1 MTNKER
7 YKQAFSV
14 LQSSDEINLETTQK
28 AYAYRK
34 KKLYQMAASFAAC
47 LLLVAASVT
56 AYAADLGGIK
66 SMIKLWIQGE
76 QTDVTIS
83 FEDGRYTMEYVDSEG
98 IRHHQEGGGY
108 MIEEDGSERPL
119 TKSELMDEI
128 NAPDVVYGDDGS
140 VWVYYFDKKINITDK
155 FHDNVCYVTITGGNK
170 TWYMTIKYQGSY
182 AVSPDEYMSASMLD

>member
-83 FEDGRYTMEYVDSEG
+83 FED
-98 IRHHQEGGGY
+98 
-108 MIEEDGSERPL
+108 
-119 TKSELMDEI
+119 
-128 NAPDVVYGDDGS
+128 
-140 VWVYYFDKKINITDK
+140 
-155 FHDNVCYVTITGGNK
+155 
-170 TWYMTIKYQGSY
+170 
-182 AVSPDEYMSASMLD
+182 